1 MPKFGYK
8 NASRGY
14 FWAGILKKL
23 LSDLKSKPSNL
34 CNCKISRKNKNT

>member
-8 NASRGY
+8 NASCGY
-14 FWAGILKKL
+14 FWAGILKK